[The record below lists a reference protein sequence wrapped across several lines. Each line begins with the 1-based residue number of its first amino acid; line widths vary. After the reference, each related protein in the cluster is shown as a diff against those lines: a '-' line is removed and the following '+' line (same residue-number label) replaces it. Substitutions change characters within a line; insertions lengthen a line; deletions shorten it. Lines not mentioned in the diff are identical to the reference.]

1 MGWVREETP
10 EDAVFGHW
18 WDYGYWLQ
26 SIGNRATVTDG
37 GNAITYWNYL
47 MGRLVLTG
55 DNQEDALEFLYNHDT
70 THFLIDSTD
79 IGKYTAFSSIGSDKD
94 YDRYSWIGT
103 FVLNEKNTQE
113 TKDKTIY
120 FYTGGITLDED
131 LLIEEDG
138 KEIFLPRGSAGV
150 GAIAI
155 PTQNLGDSVNYLQPY
170 TIIIYQNK
178 QYKVN
183 LRYLSI
189 YGEFFDFKQGIEA
202 AAYVFPRIEQQGQG
216 IRQNPVGAAMFIS
229 PRLFRGML
237 SQIYILNDPLER
249 FPNFKIAHN
258 EPSLLIDNLRSQG
271 MNVSDF
277 VYFNGIQGP
286 IKIWEIE
293 YTGEEEIKQEY
304 LDKDAD
310 KYLDWRL

>member
-1 MGWVREETP
+1 M
-10 EDAVFGHW
+10 
-18 WDYGYWLQ
+18 
-26 SIGNRATVTDG
+26 
-37 GNAITYWNYL
+37 
-47 MGRLVLTG
+47 
-55 DNQEDALEFLYNHDT
+55 
-70 THFLIDSTD
+70 
-79 IGKYTAFSSIGSDKD
+79 
-94 YDRYSWIGT
+94 
-103 FVLNEKNTQE
+103 
-113 TKDKTIY
+113 
-120 FYTGGITLDED
+120 
-131 LLIEEDG
+131 
-138 KEIFLPRGSAGV
+138 
-150 GAIAI
+150 
-155 PTQNLGDSVNYLQPY
+155 
-170 TIIIYQNK
+170 
-178 QYKVN
+178 
-183 LRYLSI
+183 
-189 YGEFFDFKQGIEA
+189 
-202 AAYVFPRIEQQGQG
+202 AYVFPRIEQQGQG